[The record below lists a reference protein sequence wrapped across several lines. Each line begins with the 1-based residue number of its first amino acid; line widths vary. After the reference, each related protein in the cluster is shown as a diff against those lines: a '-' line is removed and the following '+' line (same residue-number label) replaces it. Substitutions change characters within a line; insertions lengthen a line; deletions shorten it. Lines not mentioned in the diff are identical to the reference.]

1 MFSFL
6 TFNSEFRDL
15 SSLDSSAADLA
26 VFSVAVDGKPDCFS
40 GNSCYGQK
48 REDILKQE
56 ARSQLAKLTDAQ
68 IGRLAKELGWYALS
82 VSKKLFW
89 RTRNS
94 VELPK
99 GETVDSIVSLAFE
112 KLYSGEREWEPQ
124 KDPDLKK
131 YLMDV
136 IDSLL
141 YHLSTSKDNTL
152 LSATSEFGQEEIDWE
167 AGSKERRPE
176 REWLAASARTPEQLL
191 IDAET
196 AQREERVLDELAKAC
211 REDDQL
217 TRILRAIRTGCDQPG
232 EIAKATGIP
241 IKDIYSASKRL
252 DRKAA
257 AIRNQ
262 MEANQ
267 ATKARRK

>member
-1 MFSFL
+1 
-6 TFNSEFRDL
+6 
-15 SSLDSSAADLA
+15 
-26 VFSVAVDGKPDCFS
+26 
-40 GNSCYGQK
+40 
-48 REDILKQE
+48 LKEE
-56 ARSQLAKLTDAQ
+56 ARAQLAKLTDEQ

-82 VSKKLFW
+82 VSNKLFW

-99 GETVDSIVSLAFE
+99 GETIDSIVSLAFE

-124 KDPDLKK
+124 KDPNLKK

-136 IDSLL
+136 LDSLL

-152 LSATSEFGQEEIDWE
+152 LSATSDVTGQKEIDWE

-191 IDAET
+191 IEAET

-211 REDDQL
+211 SEDDQL
-217 TRILRAIRTGCDQPG
+217 TRILRAIRAGSDQPG

-257 AIRNQ
+257 AIRKQ

-267 ATKARRK
+267 ATKARKK

>member
-1 MFSFL
+1 M
-6 TFNSEFRDL
+6 
-15 SSLDSSAADLA
+15 
-26 VFSVAVDGKPDCFS
+26 
-40 GNSCYGQK
+40 
-48 REDILKQE
+48 REE
-56 ARSQLAKLTDAQ
+56 ARNELAKLTDEQ
-68 IGRLAKELGWYALS
+68 IGRLAKELGWYALN
-82 VSKKLFW
+82 VSNKLFW

-99 GETVDSIVSLAFE
+99 GETIESIVSLAFE

-141 YHLSTSKDNTL
+141 SHLSTSKDNTL
-152 LSATSEFGQEEIDWE
+152 LSATSDVAKQTEMDWE

-176 REWLAASARTPEQLL
+176 REWLVASTRTPEELL

-196 AQREERVLDELAKAC
+196 ARREERVLDELAKAC
-211 REDDQL
+211 SEDDQL
-217 TRILRAIRTGCDQPG
+217 TKILRAIREGCDQPG
-232 EIAKATGIP
+232 EISKSTGIS
-241 IKDIYSASKRL
+241 IKDIYNASKRL

-257 AIRNQ
+257 TIRNQ
-262 MEANQ
+262 LEGKP
-267 ATKARRK
+267 ATKARKK

>member
-1 MFSFL
+1 
-6 TFNSEFRDL
+6 
-15 SSLDSSAADLA
+15 
-26 VFSVAVDGKPDCFS
+26 
-40 GNSCYGQK
+40 
-48 REDILKQE
+48 LKEE
-56 ARSQLAKLTDAQ
+56 ARAHLAKLTDEQ

-82 VSKKLFW
+82 VSNKLYW

-99 GETVDSIVSLAFE
+99 GETIDSIVSLAFE

-152 LSATSEFGQEEIDWE
+152 LSGTSDVTGQKEIDWE

-176 REWLAASARTPEQLL
+176 REWLVASGRTPEELL

-211 REDDQL
+211 SEDDQL
-217 TRILRAIRTGCDQPG
+217 TRILRAIRGGCDQPG

-241 IKDIYSASKRL
+241 IKDVYSASKRL

-267 ATKARRK
+267 AKKARRK